1 MKNNLETLAQPH
13 FLLQK
18 KARKW
23 LALPI
28 TNIQENILSSV
39 AYICE
44 NYINLKHVSMQNR
57 CLSRK

>member
-18 KARKW
+18 KPENGW
-23 LALPI
+23 LYLLQ
-28 TNIQENILSSV
+28 TFKKTLSSV

-44 NYINLKHVSMQNR
+44 NYINLKHVSMQNK